1 VKIRCLTTGRVRRKR
16 AERGLRRYF
25 VDEWGEETLPVN
37 VFLVEHE
44 EGICL
49 FDTGQTARAAEP
61 GYFPSWYPFFRLS
74 RFELRPE
81 DEVAPQLGR
90 LGYEPRDL
98 RWVVLSHLHTDHVG
112 GIEAFAGAEVL
123 VSRTEWEAAQ
133 GIGGRIRG
141 YLPQYWPADV
151 EVAKV
156 EFDGP
161 PLGPFAASHALGSD
175 GSLVLVPSPGH
186 TRGHMSLLVR
196 APHSSF
202 LLGGDA
208 VLRAGDL
215 DEQLPDV
222 ARFCRAEGVTFLAA
236 HDDQVSNAVL

>member
-1 VKIRCLTTGRVRRKR
+1 MRIRCLTTGRVRRKR

-25 VDEWGEETLPVN
+25 VDEWSEGTLPVN
-37 VFLVEHE
+37 IFLVEHE
-44 EGICL
+44 EGLCL

-74 RFELRPE
+74 RFELRPD
-81 DEVAPQLGR
+81 DEVAPQLAR
-90 LGYEPRDL
+90 LGYEPHDL

-112 GIEAFAGAEVL
+112 GIDAFAQAEVL

-133 GIGGRIRG
+133 GIGGRMRG
-141 YLPQYWPADV
+141 YLPQYWPAAV
-151 EVAKV
+151 EVTKV

-161 PLGPFAASHALGSD
+161 PLGPFAASHALGPD

-196 APHSSF
+196 GPQSSF

-208 VLRAGDL
+208 VLRASEL

-222 ARFCRAEGVTFLAA
+222 ARFCLAEDVTFLAA
-236 HDDQVSNAVL
+236 HDEKISHGVL